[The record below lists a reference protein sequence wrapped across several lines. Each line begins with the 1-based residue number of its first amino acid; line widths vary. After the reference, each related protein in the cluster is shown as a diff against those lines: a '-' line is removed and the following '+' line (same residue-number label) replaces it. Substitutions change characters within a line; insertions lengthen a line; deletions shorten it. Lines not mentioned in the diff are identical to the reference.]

1 MSHSKLAPNDWFP
14 SRYRK
19 LICDNVNSGSFV
31 RHHFA
36 PAINNVS
43 IDHNEYVSRACLSN
57 SKKIYIFRCRAT
69 ALYALTADSTGLTLP
84 SNACRAG
91 WQFEQSITL
100 RLDKGSRKHELIRAT
115 LDAIA
120 KHGFYLTHAAIQALP
135 VDHAYN
141 ETEFTQSTDQLEPY

>member
-1 MSHSKLAPNDWFP
+1 MSHFKSVPNDWFP

-19 LICDNVNSGSFV
+19 LICDNVNSGSSV

-69 ALYALTADSTGLTLP
+69 ALSALTADSTGLTLP

-141 ETEFTQSTDQLEPY
+141 ETEFPQSTDQLEPY

>member
-1 MSHSKLAPNDWFP
+1 MSHSKSAPNDWFP

-19 LICDNVNSGSFV
+19 LICDNVNSGSSV

-57 SKKIYIFRCRAT
+57 SKKIYVFRCGAT

-91 WQFEQSITL
+91 WQFEQSITV
-100 RLDKGSRKHELIRAT
+100 RLDKSSPKHELIRAT

-141 ETEFTQSTDQLEPY
+141 ETEFTQSTD